1 MLKATAMSLNYTDI
15 DWNTATDFIQDNQP
29 LVWILVGSIIVIFLC
44 LGLLANQPIPKI
56 HVPVPVQA
64 QQGWTGE
71 VLSKPS
77 IQGRDPSIIQCYCPA
92 TGQLLDAVN
101 AATRVDVDIAI
112 EKAKAA
118 QLKWRNTTFK
128 QRTLVLQTLLKFILD
143 NQGTGPT

>member
-1 MLKATAMSLNYTDI
+1 MSLNYTDI
-15 DWNTATDFIQDNQP
+15 DWYTATNFIQDNQL
-29 LVWILVGSIIVIFLC
+29 LVWILVGSIIVIFLSF
-44 LGLLANQPIPKI
+44 GLFANQPIPKI
-56 HVPVPVQA
+56 NVSLPAQA

-92 TGQLLDAVN
+92 TGQLLDTVN
-101 AATRVDVDIAI
+101 AATKLDVDIAI

-143 NQGTGPT
+143 NQGTGST